1 MAFDAKSA
9 AAEIVRLVGGKENIN
24 SVAHCMT
31 RLRFVVKDLKKADQ
45 EALKKVPGVL
55 GVIYAGGQL
64 MVVLGKNLLPVYET
78 VVKDFDL
85 LEGAAVN
92 ENLDA
97 PAEKKPL
104 TLKSAGVAEGGSAAD
119 HAGQCGLCRYC
130 DLRSSER
137 SCRCA
142 VLLYAHLCGLWRCEE
157 AGRNADLLHDVCR
170 CSAAW
175 QVYSAGGR
183 R

>member
-104 TLKSAGVAEGGSAAD
+104 TLKSAGVEIPAANYVGGLGGRSISKADIEGIYTELLNGSAKVGEANFVNLRRD
-119 HAGQCGLCRYC
+119 ICG
-130 DLRSSER
+130 
-137 SCRCA
+137 A
-142 VLLYAHLCGLWRCEE
+142 
-157 AGRNADLLHDVCR
+157 
-170 CSAAW
+170 
-175 QVYSAGGR
+175 
-183 R
+183 

>member
-85 LEGAAVN
+85 LEG
-92 ENLDA
+92 LI
-97 PAEKKPL
+97 L
-104 TLKSAGVAEGGSAAD
+104 F
-119 HAGQCGLCRYC
+119 
-130 DLRSSER
+130 
-137 SCRCA
+137 
-142 VLLYAHLCGLWRCEE
+142 VLLVR
-157 AGRNADLLHDVCR
+157 LLLDQIYRKVLM
-170 CSAAW
+170 
-175 QVYSAGGR
+175 VYLLKVLLPVL
-183 R
+183 

>member
-31 RLRFVVKDLKKADQ
+31 RLRFAVKDLKKADQ

-85 LEGAAVN
+85 LEG
-92 ENLDA
+92 LI
-97 PAEKKPL
+97 L
-104 TLKSAGVAEGGSAAD
+104 F
-119 HAGQCGLCRYC
+119 
-130 DLRSSER
+130 
-137 SCRCA
+137 
-142 VLLYAHLCGLWRCEE
+142 VLLVR
-157 AGRNADLLHDVCR
+157 LLLDQIYRKVLM
-170 CSAAW
+170 
-175 QVYSAGGR
+175 VYLLKVLLLLKLSLHISLDISQL
-183 R
+183 

>member
-55 GVIYAGGQL
+55 SVIYAGGQL

-104 TLKSAGVAEGGSAAD
+104 TLKSAGVAVLEYVSAAV
-119 HAGQCGLCRYC
+119 AR
-130 DLRSSER
+130 
-137 SCRCA
+137 
-142 VLLYAHLCGLWRCEE
+142 
-157 AGRNADLLHDVCR
+157 
-170 CSAAW
+170 
-175 QVYSAGGR
+175 
-183 R
+183 

>member
-104 TLKSAGVAEGGSAAD
+104 TLKSAGVAVLEYVSAAV
-119 HAGQCGLCRYC
+119 APMITGL
-130 DLRSSER
+130 
-137 SCRCA
+137 
-142 VLLYAHLCGLWRCEE
+142 V
-157 AGRNADLLHDVCR
+157 
-170 CSAAW
+170 
-175 QVYSAGGR
+175 AGGWPPAWR
-183 R
+183 NIRSRSG

>member
-97 PAEKKPL
+97 PAEKKAADPEECGRGC
-104 TLKSAGVAEGGSAAD
+104 AGVCFGSGRPDDHGSGGRRYAESGSAAD

-130 DLRSSER
+130 DLRSSEW
-137 SCRCA
+137 SC
-142 VLLYAHLCGLWRCEE
+142 
-157 AGRNADLLHDVCR
+157 
-170 CSAAW
+170 
-175 QVYSAGGR
+175 
-183 R
+183 

>member
-78 VVKDFDL
+78 VVKDFWKAQQSTKIWTL
-85 LEGAAVN
+85 RQ
-92 ENLDA
+92 
-97 PAEKKPL
+97 KK
-104 TLKSAGVAEGGSAAD
+104 S
-119 HAGQCGLCRYC
+119 R
-130 DLRSSER
+130 
-137 SCRCA
+137 
-142 VLLYAHLCGLWRCEE
+142 
-157 AGRNADLLHDVCR
+157 
-170 CSAAW
+170 
-175 QVYSAGGR
+175 
-183 R
+183 

>member
-104 TLKSAGVAEGGSAAD
+104 TLKSAGVA
-119 HAGQCGLCRYC
+119 
-130 DLRSSER
+130 
-137 SCRCA
+137 
-142 VLLYAHLCGLWRCEE
+142 VLEYVSPR
-157 AGRNADLLHDVCR
+157 
-170 CSAAW
+170 
-175 QVYSAGGR
+175 
-183 R
+183 

>member
-1 MAFDAKSA
+1 MQKRRSGDRSA
-9 AAEIVRLVGGKENIN
+9 GWRKRKHQQRCALHDPSALCGQGSE
-24 SVAHCMT
+24 
-31 RLRFVVKDLKKADQ
+31 KADQ

-97 PAEKKPL
+97 PAEK
-104 TLKSAGVAEGGSAAD
+104 S
-119 HAGQCGLCRYC
+119 R
-130 DLRSSER
+130 
-137 SCRCA
+137 
-142 VLLYAHLCGLWRCEE
+142 
-157 AGRNADLLHDVCR
+157 
-170 CSAAW
+170 
-175 QVYSAGGR
+175 
-183 R
+183 

>member
-78 VVKDFDL
+78 WSKTLTFWKAQQSTKIWTL
-85 LEGAAVN
+85 RQ
-92 ENLDA
+92 
-97 PAEKKPL
+97 KK
-104 TLKSAGVAEGGSAAD
+104 S
-119 HAGQCGLCRYC
+119 R
-130 DLRSSER
+130 
-137 SCRCA
+137 
-142 VLLYAHLCGLWRCEE
+142 
-157 AGRNADLLHDVCR
+157 
-170 CSAAW
+170 
-175 QVYSAGGR
+175 
-183 R
+183 

>member
-85 LEGAAVN
+85 LEG
-92 ENLDA
+92 LI
-97 PAEKKPL
+97 L
-104 TLKSAGVAEGGSAAD
+104 F
-119 HAGQCGLCRYC
+119 
-130 DLRSSER
+130 
-137 SCRCA
+137 
-142 VLLYAHLCGLWRCEE
+142 VLLVR
-157 AGRNADLLHDVCR
+157 LLLDQIYRKVLM
-170 CSAAW
+170 
-175 QVYSAGGR
+175 VYLLKVLLLLKLSLHISLDISQL
-183 R
+183 